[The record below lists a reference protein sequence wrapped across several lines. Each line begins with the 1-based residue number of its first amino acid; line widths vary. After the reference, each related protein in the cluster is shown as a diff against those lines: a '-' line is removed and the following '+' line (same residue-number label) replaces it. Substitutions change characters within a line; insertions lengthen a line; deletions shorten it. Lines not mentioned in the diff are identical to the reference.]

1 MGVILISQVLSDF
14 VGEVKANINTEIQ
27 TRTIEESDLERIKT
41 KYGEEFLKSLVRAE
55 VGVAMFQNAEYNKG
69 KPYFVNFRPILHNTR
84 RLSDEELGKYNKYN
98 EIIDDFENQINQ
110 LEKEKVDI
118 FDLKMELKLIKDKL
132 MTGNFSVV
140 DIYVEGL
147 GPRLQK
153 QWEKIGKKPKKAEK
167 KLLDASEIQKSVEEA
182 KKAREIYEKE
192 ELKKKKVEEKKVET
206 ENSSSPSS

>member
-1 MGVILISQVLSDF
+1 MGVAARHL
-14 VGEVKANINTEIQ
+14 A
-27 TRTIEESDLERIKT
+27 RERRLH
-41 KYGEEFLKSLVRAE
+41 G
-55 VGVAMFQNAEYNKG
+55 
-69 KPYFVNFRPILHNTR
+69 HNTR